1 MKKWKTSKLFVRIFA
16 SLMCIVA
23 FSSLVLIVASSLF
36 TAKYENLLYQQNEKT
51 IEAINEQLTQ
61 NIQSV
66 YELCEVILDNQIVME
81 NFRPYSETTA
91 SQRYHYSAIVNLLR
105 QGRLQMNGLIDS
117 LFLYTDMQKVLYA
130 QEERGMAD
138 FNVFFDKLFCFSK
151 YNAEFWR
158 DCLNMN
164 TRSRYSKVLAPDTYH
179 SDKANDQR
187 TVIPV
192 LYSVRGTTSKYLLVI
207 NLSLDNILK
216 QYEIIDVYPEV
227 QYAVYT
233 DDGALI
239 AGDIQPT
246 ESVKTINNKVSLD
259 GGKYYRFE
267 VAQDSLHIKILFYLP
282 QTAIGMKVFFYRSA
296 AMLLIG
302 FFSALGV
309 ILVLKAS

>member
-23 FSSLVLIVASSLF
+23 FSSLVLIAASSLF

-138 FNVFFDKLFCFSK
+138 FNVFFYKLFH
-151 YNAEFWR
+151 
-158 DCLNMN
+158 D
-164 TRSRYSKVLAPDTYH
+164 
-179 SDKANDQR
+179 
-187 TVIPV
+187 
-192 LYSVRGTTSKYLLVI
+192 
-207 NLSLDNILK
+207 
-216 QYEIIDVYPEV
+216 
-227 QYAVYT
+227 
-233 DDGALI
+233 
-239 AGDIQPT
+239 
-246 ESVKTINNKVSLD
+246 
-259 GGKYYRFE
+259 
-267 VAQDSLHIKILFYLP
+267 
-282 QTAIGMKVFFYRSA
+282 FYRLA
-296 AMLLIG
+296 FI
-302 FFSALGV
+302 
-309 ILVLKAS
+309 

>member
-138 FNVFFDKLFCFSK
+138 FNVFFDKLFCF
-151 YNAEFWR
+151 
-158 DCLNMN
+158 
-164 TRSRYSKVLAPDTYH
+164 VAPDVLSIATVAFACGLFKQLKDAFMRRMVIIVVKSHHMHFLLFSILYH
-179 SDKANDQR
+179 R
-187 TVIPV
+187 FT
-192 LYSVRGTTSKYLLVI
+192 
-207 NLSLDNILK
+207 ILN
-216 QYEIIDVYPEV
+216 
-227 QYAVYT
+227 T
-233 DDGALI
+233 
-239 AGDIQPT
+239 
-246 ESVKTINNKVSLD
+246 
-259 GGKYYRFE
+259 
-267 VAQDSLHIKILFYLP
+267 
-282 QTAIGMKVFFYRSA
+282 
-296 AMLLIG
+296 
-302 FFSALGV
+302 
-309 ILVLKAS
+309 